1 MKFVKIANPLLIGG
15 AEALAAGA
23 AEAGAAGLAEG
34 ALSASQVKALQDAFG
49 NKSKGF
55 GEELVDEALEQSK
68 KSQYKEFENTADV
81 VRKVS
86 LLKDEY
92 LREGVPQAKFD
103 SFFPSQFDIKDPAS
117 MAKMS
122 KDTRIDQTIELLEMF
137 LNVTGSTYLEKILD
151 LGMIIWQRNHN
162 IQQVKLVVE
171 SAAQLEN
178 ELLGLGIIEF
188 ITKCAR
194 SRNTSG
200 KEFFALMIGDPKLQ
214 VKFSRAL
221 AHAVGHGQASAEQ
234 IVSTTQ
240 KAMDA
245 TKRSLQELGLSRG
258 LQQGLEA
265 PKFLEAERNLYEF
278 TEKTF
283 KNFAPITGLV
293 RSIFYTLNI
302 GYSLSEQATVEFV
315 PGKAQRAQAPFSPGI
330 TVSNSSYK
338 FVKVA
343 NIRTAGSM
351 DPRILKNELDQKL
364 DEALKSSPALRL
376 NPFFMNNA
384 SKGINTLISLNNAS
398 IAGNAAE
405 VSRLTGDLRNYAGSL
420 GSAPNLQ
427 KALNTGLDFVT
438 TGSAASLADL
448 SATTQETAEAVF
460 GATTFIKEIAPSQQ
474 KFDRAVKNY
483 QTAKSAYY
491 GTGSDNAGMIKTIVK
506 ELGEDKQVA
515 YNSAEQVKGKISNFI
530 ASIDSAIA
538 EGDTLLKIYARVMS
552 NPAAMSNLSGD
563 RQVAAAQIEQFKV
576 QLQQIQIKLE
586 NIKKEK
592 LEVERE
598 GATIEQSMKQ
608 RDIRFFGGSQTAT
621 DAELIQKTLGGPF
634 AVGHVMELNKL
645 NEPLIQE
652 QKQKIQNLQA
662 MEAAAVGER
671 KTALQADIVQEKGKL
686 SQLESKGLLN
696 LQDALSGSFSKDFY
710 TKAIESPGAAFAKVT
725 SKFVKIAGFKKLE
738 DDEAANYWDELLPGE
753 GTALKESPEHAGDT
767 IQQILDVHPELKK
780 KSSFKLI

>member
-1 MKFVKIANPLLIGG
+1 
-15 AEALAAGA
+15 
-23 AEAGAAGLAEG
+23 
-34 ALSASQVKALQDAFG
+34 
-49 NKSKGF
+49 
-55 GEELVDEALEQSK
+55 
-68 KSQYKEFENTADV
+68 
-81 VRKVS
+81 
-86 LLKDEY
+86 
-92 LREGVPQAKFD
+92 
-103 SFFPSQFDIKDPAS
+103 
-117 MAKMS
+117 
-122 KDTRIDQTIELLEMF
+122 
-137 LNVTGSTYLEKILD
+137 
-151 LGMIIWQRNHN
+151 
-162 IQQVKLVVE
+162 
-171 SAAQLEN
+171 
-178 ELLGLGIIEF
+178 
-188 ITKCAR
+188 
-194 SRNTSG
+194 
-200 KEFFALMIGDPKLQ
+200 
-214 VKFSRAL
+214 
-221 AHAVGHGQASAEQ
+221 
-234 IVSTTQ
+234 
-240 KAMDA
+240 
-245 TKRSLQELGLSRG
+245 
-258 LQQGLEA
+258 
-265 PKFLEAERNLYEF
+265 
-278 TEKTF
+278 
-283 KNFAPITGLV
+283 
-293 RSIFYTLNI
+293 
-302 GYSLSEQATVEFV
+302 
-315 PGKAQRAQAPFSPGI
+315 
-330 TVSNSSYK
+330 
-338 FVKVA
+338 
-343 NIRTAGSM
+343 
-351 DPRILKNELDQKL
+351 
-364 DEALKSSPALRL
+364 
-376 NPFFMNNA
+376 MNNA
-384 SKGINTLISLNNAS
+384 TKGINTLISLNNAS

-460 GATTFIKEIAPSQQ
+460 GATTFIKEIAPAQQ

-576 QLQQIQIKLE
+576 QLQQIEIKLE